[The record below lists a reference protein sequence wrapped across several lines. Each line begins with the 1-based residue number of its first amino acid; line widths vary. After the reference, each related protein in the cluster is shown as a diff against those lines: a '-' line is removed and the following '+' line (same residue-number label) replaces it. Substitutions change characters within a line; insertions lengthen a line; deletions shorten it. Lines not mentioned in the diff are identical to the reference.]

1 MKDLRRVGVEREE
14 RESFQVSIICR
25 ATFLLPPPSPPTEAD
40 GGLRRVGLPGCRP
53 LLALLSFISGYTLTH
68 AANQLHNGCCIDFSF
83 QTMLLTMNMFF
94 FLISV
99 KLLPP
104 NPLQKDI
111 MWLSMQRYS
120 EFSHI
125 PLMLFRGANYHI
137 LLMHLNTK

>member
-68 AANQLHNGCCIDFSF
+68 AANQLPNGCCIDFDF
-83 QTMLLTMNMFF
+83 QTMLLTTNMFF
-94 FLISV
+94 SSNFCEIVAPQLTTEGHNVVINA
-99 KLLPP
+99 KIFRI
-104 NPLQKDI
+104 Q
-111 MWLSMQRYS
+111 
-120 EFSHI
+120 SHTFDA
-125 PLMLFRGANYHI
+125 L
-137 LLMHLNTK
+137 